1 MTALIENIRKVIGWC
16 PQQDFKSMQFQ
27 TSAIHAHS
35 SNVNPIGIS
44 SKPAERMDVPF
55 NSTGNWGMISVV
67 FAMYIF
73 FMAISTFDHLN
84 RTFVSYLAV
93 MLMTIALITILFLF
107 DHKKITFDSEMIRI
121 QTPFLR
127 SSNFQM
133 KDITSVKTV
142 DNIVYRQMKWAYI
155 GYIAGIVFFGVK
167 AALDLYNLMT
177 HPLALEESANIGISM
192 LMPFIII
199 FLFYRS
205 YRRSRYFKV
214 IKINVGDKNIT
225 LSPRNEIEYDM
236 LKEKLGQ

>member
-1 MTALIENIRKVIGWC
+1 MTLLIENIRKVMGWC

-27 TSAIHAHS
+27 TSAIHTHS
-35 SNVNPIGIS
+35 SSVNPIGIS
-44 SKPAERMDVPF
+44 SKPAGRIDVPLHG
-55 NSTGNWGMISVV
+55 TGNWGMITVI
-67 FAMYIF
+67 FTMYIF
-73 FMAISTFDHLN
+73 LMAISTFDHLN

-93 MLMTIALITILFLF
+93 MLMTIAFITILFLF

-121 QTPFLR
+121 QTPFLK
-127 SSNFQM
+127 SSNFRM
-133 KDITSVKTV
+133 KDVTSVKTV

-155 GYIAGIVFFGVK
+155 VYIASILFFGVK

-177 HPLALEESANIGISM
+177 HPLAWEESANIGISM

-205 YRRSRYFKV
+205 YRRSRYLKV
-214 IKINVGDKNIT
+214 IKINVGEKNIT